1 MNSPVAITCCQLL
14 KYIHITKLEIIL
26 LIDMIGKAHEETVLI
41 EIIIDNLFSEVDM
54 NFIVYHKRECSW
66 LKGFFAQ

>member
-26 LIDMIGKAHEETVLI
+26 LIDMIGKAHEETVLVKV
-41 EIIIDNLFSEVDM
+41 IIDDLFSEIYIY
-54 NFIVYHKRECSW
+54 FIIYYK
-66 LKGFFAQ
+66 